1 MMTLPQVSAW
11 SGKYNFYKNL
21 RGGMRGATGRNL
33 KEKTHKKLNISLP
46 KELHAWVLKRQA
58 EENKKSRLS
67 KTAIS
72 TIIAYAVEQAKIRD
86 DNDKLLMEEHLS
98 SKEEIAP
105 TTRHSS
111 PTIHAKKTRGK

>member
-1 MMTLPQVSAW
+1 
-11 SGKYNFYKNL
+11 
-21 RGGMRGATGRNL
+21 MRGATGRNL

-58 EENKKSRLS
+58 EENRKSRLS

-72 TIIAYAVEQAKIRD
+72 TIIAYAVEQAKSGMITTSYSCK
-86 DNDKLLMEEHLS
+86 NTTLA
-98 SKEEIAP
+98 KEEIAP

>member
-1 MMTLPQVSAW
+1 M
-11 SGKYNFYKNL
+11 
-21 RGGMRGATGRNL
+21 

-58 EENKKSRLS
+58 EENRKSRLS

-86 DNDKLLMEEHLS
+86 DNDKLLMQEHHASERRDCANYPTLLS
-98 SKEEIAP
+98 Y
-105 TTRHSS
+105 HSC
-111 PTIHAKKTRGK
+111 KKTRGK